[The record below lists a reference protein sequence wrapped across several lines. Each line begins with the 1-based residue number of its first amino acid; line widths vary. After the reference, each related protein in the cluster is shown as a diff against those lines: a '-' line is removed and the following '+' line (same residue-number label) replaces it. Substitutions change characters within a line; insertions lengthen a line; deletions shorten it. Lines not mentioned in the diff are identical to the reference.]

1 MGLSR
6 RDFLRSS
13 IAGLG
18 ALAIP
23 TAAPVHA
30 EALTASLGRV
40 ATTWIGL
47 YAEPHFRSP
56 RLSLLRRDELIPL
69 LAEETPKDGPRHNPL
84 WYRLADG
91 YAHSGS
97 IQPVRWEPQP
107 PVEYLPESGRLVEV
121 AVPFTRA
128 YAHPDPASDPLYRLY
143 FESTHWAEQAVYGSD
158 GRLWYRLVD
167 DLLHIRYHVRAEHM
181 RLLAPEELT
190 PISPEVPQE
199 LKRIEVSL
207 ASQSLVAYEGERVVL
222 ETKISSGIPSSTPG
236 PNGIPTATPNGRFYI
251 DKKMPLRHMGDGKI
265 TSDLEAYE
273 LPGVP
278 WVAFFHPTGVGFHGT
293 YWHNDF
299 GRPRS
304 HGCVNM
310 RTDEAKWLYRWTSPE
325 VDSSTTLRIGRGT
338 QVTVV

>member
-1 MGLSR
+1 MAAGTGALGLPA
-6 RDFLRSS
+6 LRSEQ
-13 IAGLG
+13 
-18 ALAIP
+18 
-23 TAAPVHA
+23 A
-30 EALTASLGRV
+30 EARSTALGRV

-47 YAEPHFRSP
+47 YAEPHFRSE
-56 RLSLLRRDELIPL
+56 RLALLRRDELIPL
-69 LAEETPKDGPRHNPL
+69 LAEETPQDGPRHNPL

-97 IQPVRWEPQP
+97 IQLCRWEPQSP
-107 PVEYLPESGRLVEV
+107 IEYVPEPGLLMEV

-128 YAHPDPASDPLYRLY
+128 YALADPASDPLYRLY
-143 FESTHWAEQAVYGSD
+143 YQSTHWAEQALYGED

-181 RLLAPEELT
+181 RPIAPEELT
-190 PISPEVPQE
+190 PISPDVPPE

-207 ASQSLVAYEGERVVL
+207 AAQSLVAYEDRRPVL
-222 ETKISSGIPSSTPG
+222 ETKISSGIPNSTPG
-236 PNGIPTATPNGRFYI
+236 PNGIPTATPDGRFFI
-251 DKKMPLRHMGDGKI
+251 DKKMPNRHMGDGNI

-278 WVAFFHPTGVGFHGT
+278 WVSFFHPTGVGFHGT

-310 RTDEAKWLYRWTSPE
+310 RTDEAKWLYRWTMPE

-338 QVTVV
+338 QVTVI